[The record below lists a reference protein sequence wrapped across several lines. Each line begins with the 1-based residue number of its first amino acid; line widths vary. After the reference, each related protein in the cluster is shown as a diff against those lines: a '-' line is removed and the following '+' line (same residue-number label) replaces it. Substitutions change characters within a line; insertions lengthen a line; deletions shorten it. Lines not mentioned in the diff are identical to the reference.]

1 MVDYCNVKL
10 YFANKTS
17 YLLQN
22 GFAQLP
28 LDLQTSNINSNAVT
42 YVFISLVT
50 YVTYVFIYVCIYT
63 YVFMYLC
70 ICMYLCIIRMYLCI
84 YVCICY
90 VCIYFTSTVFN
101 SFKYLT
107 ITYIER
113 LETYESK

>member
-28 LDLQTSNINSNAVT
+28 LDLHTSNINSNAVT

-50 YVTYVFIYVCIYT
+50 YVTYLFIYVCIYT
-63 YVFMYLC
+63 YVFMYLYVFMYYTYVF
-70 ICMYLCIIRMYLCI
+70 MYLRMYLLRM
-84 YVCICY
+84 
-90 VCIYFTSTVFN
+90 
-101 SFKYLT
+101 YLFH
-107 ITYIER
+107 
-113 LETYESK
+113 